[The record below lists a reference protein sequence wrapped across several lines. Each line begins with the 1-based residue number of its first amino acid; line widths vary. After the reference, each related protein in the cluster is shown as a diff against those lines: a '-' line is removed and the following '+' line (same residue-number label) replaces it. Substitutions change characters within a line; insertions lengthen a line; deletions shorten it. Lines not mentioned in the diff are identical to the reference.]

1 MNMRMLIRVV
11 VVALL
16 GAAVALLV
24 SCGSSGVGLIPAADA
39 GPLQEDFEAVQ
50 QAAESGNG
58 NCAATE
64 SALGKTQQDFLLLP
78 ATVDKGLRAH
88 LEKGIANLRKV
99 ALEMCVEPTS
109 TATTSTSTSTSTTP
123 AQTSTTSTTPP
134 NTTPSTT
141 STPTNTP
148 TTPTTTTTPPNQ
160 SGGTEAGEEAG
171 GERGGGEHAGGEG
184 AAGEHGGGAGAVQEG
199 GGANVGGASPGG
211 AQ

>member
-16 GAAVALLV
+16 GAAVAMLV
-24 SCGSSGVGLIPAADA
+24 SCGSSGAGLIPAANA

-50 QAAESGNG
+50 QAAESGDG
-58 NCAATE
+58 NCTATE

-78 ATVDKGLRAH
+78 ATVDRGLRAH

-99 ALEMCVEPTS
+99 ALEMCEEPTS
-109 TATTSTSTSTSTTP
+109 TATTQTSTSTSTPST
-123 AQTSTTSTTPP
+123 QTSTTNTTNTTSTTPP
-134 NTTPSTT
+134 STTPDTT
-141 STPTNTP
+141 STPTNTQ
-148 TTPTTTTTPPNQ
+148 TTPTTASPPNP
-160 SGGTEAGEEAG
+160 SGGTEAGEEG
-171 GERGGGEHAGGEG
+171 GDEHDGGG
-184 AAGEHGGGAGAVQEG
+184 GAVQEGG

>member
-16 GAAVALLV
+16 GAAVAMLV

-39 GPLQEDFEAVQ
+39 GPLKEDFEAVQ

-58 NCAATE
+58 SCAATE

-78 ATVDKGLRAH
+78 ATIDKGLRAH

-109 TATTSTSTSTSTTP
+109 TATTATSTSTSTTST
-123 AQTSTTSTTPP
+123 QTSTTNTTNTTPPSTTP
-134 NTTPSTT
+134 NTTSP
-141 STPTNTP
+141 PTGTQ
-148 TTPTTTTTPPNQ
+148 TTPTTATPPNP
-160 SGGTEAGEEAG
+160 SGGTEAGEEAH
-171 GERGGGEHAGGEG
+171 EEAGGEHAGG
-184 AAGEHGGGAGAVQEG
+184 GAVQEN